1 MPASAPPS
9 HFMLQPAFRLTG
21 AALGVALLTFSLSAA
36 AADASPEANANETT
50 LGAVTVVGNWL
61 ENPNAEKVLEH
72 PGARTIVDRQAIE
85 ESGATNVRDVLRRIP
100 GVQVQDSNGTGG
112 SDISLNVGVRGLTSR
127 LSPRSTILMD
137 GIPLAVAPY
146 GQPQLSMAP
155 LALGNLQDVD
165 VVRGAG
171 SVRYG
176 PQNVGGIINF
186 VSRAIPKTFG
196 AEAAVETDVYSK
208 GGAVK
213 TTPSVFIGGTNDLGL
228 GGAFLYS
235 GTYGNGYRESNDHV
249 NIDDVMLKGAY
260 QISGTDQ
267 VSAGF
272 HYYEALAGMPGG
284 LTTAQYAADPFQSTR
299 PFDNFSG
306 RRSDVNLKY
315 SHADA
320 NRKWEVLTYYTDS
333 FRGSNIQSRPDAKTG
348 LASLGAAPRNYH
360 TFAVEP
366 RYSQVFRTE
375 GMSNEVSVG
384 YRFLREA
391 SEEKALK
398 TANYLP
404 GSSFDA
410 GSAPM
415 TFTSGSV
422 GGTTANAIYIDDT
435 IDIGKWTI
443 TPGLRYE
450 FIRSYA
456 TAIAPGKPDVRSDV
470 SANEP
475 LPSLSVMYHVTDQWN
490 VFANAGVSF
499 GPMQYFQITTPST
512 NNLTPEKAKT
522 YEIGTHVEGLNG
534 WGGEL
539 TLFDIDFSQELQLN
553 NGEWTNLGA
562 TTHRGVEAGLRYDFG
577 KLAPALYGL
586 SAYATYT
593 YTSATFD
600 KGNFAGMDLPFYS
613 RHTGTLGL
621 RYTRDRWMFNVD
633 TFAQSK
639 QHSPGDPTKTTVYQT
654 RESADGSLGDI
665 PGYALLNLRAG
676 YDFGKHAK
684 LAVGIKNVFD
694 RRYFTRSVD
703 QNLGKYV
710 GMPRTFYVQATLSY

>member
-1 MPASAPPS
+1 
-9 HFMLQPAFRLTG
+9 MLQPAFRLTG
-21 AALGVALLTFSLSAA
+21 AALGVALLTLSLSAT
-36 AADASPEANANETT
+36 AADATPEASANGAT

-72 PGARTIVDRQAIE
+72 PGARTIVDRETIE
-85 ESGATNVRDVLRRIP
+85 ESGATNVRDVLRRVP

-186 VSRAIPKTFG
+186 VSRAIPQTFG
-196 AEAAVETDVYSK
+196 AEASVETDIYSQ

-260 QISGTDQ
+260 RISGTDQ

-333 FRGSNIQSRPDAKTG
+333 FRGSNIQSRPAANGT
-348 LASLGAAPRNYH
+348 ATLGAAPRNYH

-366 RYSQVFRTE
+366 RYSQVFRSE
-375 GMSNEVSVG
+375 SMSHEVSVG

-398 TANYLP
+398 TASYLP
-404 GSSFDA
+404 GSGFDA

-422 GGTTANAIYIDDT
+422 GGTTANAVYIDDT

-456 TAIAPGKPDVRSDV
+456 TAITPGKPDVRSDV
-470 SANEP
+470 SADEP

-512 NNLTPEKAKT
+512 NNLTPEKART

-534 WGGEL
+534 WAGEL

-553 NGEWTNLGA
+553 NGEWTSLGA

-654 RESADGSLGDI
+654 QESADGSLGDI

-684 LAVGIKNVFD
+684 IAVGIKNVFD

-710 GMPRTFYVQATLSY
+710 GTPRTFYVQATLSY